1 MTHRGSFDRVRRA
14 ARAACGVAA
23 CSVAAV
29 GVGGVLLLG
38 GCSSGAG
45 EAESKMTS
53 YSTGENKADTAELFK
68 VPADQMS
75 HLQVVT
81 VEKSK
86 VPRVLRLTGAV
97 AYNAFKTTPVFSAV
111 GGPVQEII
119 AEPGQ
124 NVRAGQTLLTV
135 TSPDYSTA
143 RSTYLKAVSTFQLA
157 DKNYERSKD
166 LLEHKAIAERDLQ
179 QAESDRAEALADQEA
194 AADGLKALGI
204 RDPEALVKEPPK
216 NTGQIPVGAPVA
228 GQITELLVGP
238 GQLLQAGST
247 QCYTI
252 SDMSTVWVLVNVYQS
267 DLAYVRTGD
276 NVEITTDS
284 YPDTFHGKISYV
296 ADALDPNTRTLQARI
311 VTQNPQYKLK
321 KDMYVTASVH
331 AGALPDALTV
341 PDSSI
346 LRGSE
351 NEPFVYVE
359 TGNNQFARRLVKVG
373 DSQGGRTLVQDGLK
387 EGERVVGDG
396 SLFLQFKNSLQH

>member
-1 MTHRGSFDRVRRA
+1 MKIGKPFDRLGWSRFGATGEVV
-14 ARAACGVAA
+14 VAA
-23 CSVAAV
+23 IALGCVWFA
-29 GVGGVLLLG
+29 G
-38 GCSSGAG
+38 GCGSREG
-45 EAESKMTS
+45 ENEANMTS
-53 YSTGENKADTAELFK
+53 YSTGENKNDTADLFT
-68 VPADQMS
+68 VPQDQMA
-75 HLQVVT
+75 HVQVVA

-86 VPRVLRLTGAV
+86 VPRTLRLTGAV

-119 AEPGQ
+119 VEPGQ
-124 NVRAGQTLLTV
+124 VVHAGQTLLTV

-143 RSTYLKAVSTFQLA
+143 RSAYLKAVSTFQLA
-157 DKNYERSKD
+157 DKNYERAKD

-194 AADGLKALGI
+194 AADGLRALGI
-204 RDPEALVKEPPK
+204 HDPAALVKEPPK
-216 NTGQIPVGAPVA
+216 NTGQIPVPAPVA

-267 DLAYVRTGD
+267 DMAYVRIGD
-276 NVEITTDS
+276 NVDITTDS
-284 YPDTFHGKISYV
+284 YPDMFHGKISYI

-321 KDMYVTASVH
+321 KDMYVTANVR
-331 AGALPDALTV
+331 AGALADALTV
-341 PDSSI
+341 PDASV
-346 LRGSE
+346 LRDTE
-351 NEPFVYVE
+351 NAPFVYVQ
-359 TGNNQFARRLVKVG
+359 TDSNKFARRLVKIG
-373 DSQGGRTLVQDGLK
+373 DSENGRTLVQDGLK
-387 EGERVVGDG
+387 EGERVIGNG